1 METNNK
7 ENVLIVD
14 DEVDLRRA
22 IAGILQ
28 MEGYEVQE
36 ASSGEEALD
45 VLKGNPFDILIADM
59 KLPGM
64 SGSTLLQAALEIY
77 PEIVGIIITGYGTI
91 ESAVQ
96 AMKNGAYDYISKP
109 FQLVEILLLVKQA
122 LEHRRLR
129 EENAYLKTQLKEKY
143 GFESIIGDS
152 KAMREA
158 FQLVETIARTN
169 STVLIT
175 GETGSGKE
183 LIAKAVHYNSLRKD
197 QKIVSINCGAIPETL
212 LESELFGHVR
222 GAFTGA
228 HQTQIGRFEQAN
240 KGTMFL
246 DEIGNM
252 SPKLQVKLLRVLQE
266 REFERLGGTES
277 IKVDVRIIAA
287 TSANLKELVDRN
299 EFRSDLY
306 YRLNVIPLQM
316 PSLRERRED
325 VPLLAK
331 HFIHKYCRSSNLEP
345 KTISQEAMKMLMNYN
360 WPGNVRQLENSIE
373 RAVALLG
380 TRNIILPADLPHE
393 LQKAKGN
400 LFLSEIYIP
409 DEGVNFNTEVS
420 SLERALILQSLRRT
434 GGNKRQAAELLSLK
448 RTTLIEKLRRLN
460 IQEHL

>member
-7 ENVLIVD
+7 ENILIVD

-22 IAGILQ
+22 IAEILQ
-28 MEGYEVQE
+28 TEGYEVQE
-36 ASSGEEALD
+36 APSAEAALD
-45 VLKGNPFDILIADM
+45 LLRGNPFDILIADM

-64 SGSTLLQAALEIY
+64 SGNTLLQAALGIY

-109 FQLVEILLLVKQA
+109 FQLVEIVLLVRQA
-122 LEHRRLR
+122 LERRSLR
-129 EENAYLKTQLKEKY
+129 EENAYLKTQLKDKY
-143 GFESIIGDS
+143 GFENIIGDS

-175 GETGSGKE
+175 GETGTGKE

-240 KGTMFL
+240 KGTIFL

-266 REFERLGGTES
+266 REFERLGGTETV
-277 IKVDVRIIAA
+277 KVDVRIIAA
-287 TSANLKELVDRN
+287 TSANLKDLVDHN

-331 HFIHKYCRSSNLEP
+331 HFIHKYCRISDLDL

-373 RAVALLG
+373 RAVALVG

-393 LQKAKGN
+393 VQKTNNN

>member
-1 METNNK
+1 METNNR
-7 ENVLIVD
+7 ENILIVD

-22 IAGILQ
+22 ISEVLQ
-28 MEGYEVQE
+28 SEGFEVLQ
-36 ASSGEEALD
+36 ATSGEEALD
-45 VLKGNPFDILIADM
+45 LLRSNPFDILIADM

-64 SGSTLLQAALEIY
+64 SGSKLLQGALEIY

-122 LEHRRLR
+122 LERRSLR

-143 GFESIIGDS
+143 GFDNIIGES
-152 KAMREA
+152 KVMREA

-175 GETGSGKE
+175 GETGTGKE

-240 KGTMFL
+240 KGTIFL

-266 REFERLGGTES
+266 REFERLGGTET
-277 IKVDVRIIAA
+277 IKADVRIIAA

-331 HFIHKYCRSSNLEP
+331 HFIHKYCRMSDLEL

-373 RAVALLG
+373 RAVALVG

-393 LQKAKGN
+393 VQKTNNN
-400 LFLSEIYIP
+400 LFHSEIYIP
-409 DEGVNFNTEVS
+409 DEGADFNTEVS

-434 GGNKRQAAELLSLK
+434 GGNKQQAAELLSLK

>member
-1 METNNK
+1 MGTNNH
-7 ENVLIVD
+7 ENILIVD

-22 IAGILQ
+22 IAEILQ
-28 MEGYEVQE
+28 TEGYEVRE
-36 ASSGEEALD
+36 ASNGEEALD
-45 VLKGNPFDILIADM
+45 LLRGNAFDILIADM
-59 KLPGM
+59 KLPGI
-64 SGSTLLQAALEIY
+64 SGNMLLQAALEIY

-91 ESAVQ
+91 ESAVE
-96 AMKNGAYDYISKP
+96 AMKKGAYDYLSKP
-109 FQLVEILLLVKQA
+109 FQIVEISLVVKQA
-122 LEHRRLR
+122 LERRCLR

-143 GFESIIGDS
+143 GFENIIGES
-152 KAMREA
+152 RAMREA
-158 FQLVETIARTN
+158 FQLVETIAKTN

-175 GETGSGKE
+175 GETGTGKE
-183 LIAKAVHYNSLRKD
+183 LIAKAVHYNSLRRD

-266 REFERLGGTES
+266 REFERLGGTET

-287 TSANLKELVDRN
+287 TSANLKDLVDHN

-331 HFIHKYCRSSNLEP
+331 HFIQKYCQGSNLEL

-373 RAVALLG
+373 RAVALVG

-393 LQKAKGN
+393 VQKTNGN

-434 GGNKRQAAELLSLK
+434 GGNKRQAAELLNLK
-448 RTTLIEKLRRLN
+448 RTTLIEKLRRLH
-460 IQEHL
+460 IQDHS